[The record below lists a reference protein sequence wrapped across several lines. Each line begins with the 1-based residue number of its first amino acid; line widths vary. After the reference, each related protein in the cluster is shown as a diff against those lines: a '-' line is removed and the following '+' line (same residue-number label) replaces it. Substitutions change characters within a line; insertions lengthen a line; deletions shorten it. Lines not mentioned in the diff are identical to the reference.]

1 MQRPVDNNANN
12 NQPGNNQHSAGQ
24 YTEGEDIASLFSL
37 VGAWLSPPA
46 LAEGKSP

>member
-12 NQPGNNQHSAGQ
+12 SDDLKKRIR
-24 YTEGEDIASLFSL
+24 EGENIASLFSL

-46 LAEGKSP
+46 PAEGKSP